1 MVAQLEFGAASS
13 LYGFGNRDE
22 IMGPPPSFLSPLVG
36 DGAQPLDGAALRRD
50 LTALARA
57 GGDRSALRK
66 AALGAIKTAF
76 QASRDKIRGGMES
89 GVSPG
94 LAAARALSALQDTTI
109 QVLYD
114 FTVRHFY
121 PAPNPTTSERLAIV
135 ATDRKSVV

>member
-1 MVAQLEFGAASS
+1 MGLGVISLMGVA
-13 LYGFGNRDE
+13 
-22 IMGPPPSFLSPLVG
+22 PSFLSPLVG
-36 DGAQPLDGAALRRD
+36 DGAQLLDGDALRRG

-57 GGDRSALRK
+57 GGDRTMLRK
-66 AALGAIKTAF
+66 AALAAIQPAF
-76 QASRDKIRGGMES
+76 QTSRDKIRAGLES

-94 LAAARALSALQDTTI
+94 LPAARALSALQDTTI

-135 ATDRKSVV
+135 ATGGYGRGLLAPASDIDL